1 MPAAFSITHRVL
13 FAETDMAGIVHFANY
28 FRWMEHVEHEFFRS
42 LGLSISMQ
50 HEGLHIGWPR
60 VSAGC
65 EFSGPLKFEDEVELK
80 LRVMK
85 VGEKSFSYEVDY
97 LVGGRRVAL
106 GKTTSVCC
114 SLEGP
119 KMRSIPIP
127 PEIREKLA
135 R

>member
-1 MPAAFSITHRVL
+1 MPTEFSIRHRVL

-28 FRWMEHVEHEFFRS
+28 FRWMEQVEHEFFRS

-65 EFSGPLKFEDEVELK
+65 EFFGPLKFEDEVELK

-97 LVGGRRVAL
+97 LVAGRRVAL

-114 SLEGP
+114 SLEGG

-127 PEIREKLA
+127 PEIREKLSG
-135 R
+135 